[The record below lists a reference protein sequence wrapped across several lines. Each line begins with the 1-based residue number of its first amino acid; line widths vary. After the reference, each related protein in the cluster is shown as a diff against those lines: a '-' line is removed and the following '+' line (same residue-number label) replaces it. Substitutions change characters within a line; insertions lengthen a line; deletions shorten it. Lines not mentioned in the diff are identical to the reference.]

1 MILVDLLE
9 SLQYKYHFEPGRMYN
24 VDETGITT
32 VQGVPSK
39 VIDLRGKKQVGY
51 LTSAERG
58 TMSRVIV
65 CMNALGNYIPPMIIS
80 PRVRMKD
87 HLKTGA
93 HPGSLCVLHKS
104 GWMQTD
110 LFVMWFQHFIKHCKP
125 CNEDPV
131 ILILDCHATHSKHLK
146 MIALPRYSRVTIL
159 CLPPY
164 CSHQYPHKN
173 PIIHSYSN
181 SSFYP
186 PLVLLTHKNPLA

>member
-1 MILVDLLE
+1 MPLFDLLE
-9 SLQYKYHFEPGRMYN
+9 SLKDKYHFEPGRIYN

-39 VIDLRGKKQVGY
+39 VIDLRGKMQVGS

-58 TMSRVIV
+58 TMSTVTV
-65 CMNALGNYIPPMIIS
+65 CINALDNYI

-87 HLKTGA
+87 HLKMGA
-93 HPGSLCVLHKS
+93 PPGSLWALHHS

-131 ILILDCHATHSKHLK
+131 IVLDCHATQSKNLK
-146 MIALPRYSRVTIL
+146 VNDLARDSGVVIL
-159 CLPPY
+159 CLPPH
-164 CSHQYPHKN
+164 CSHQVLDV
-173 PIIHSYSN
+173 
-181 SSFYP
+181 SFMK
-186 PLVLLTHKNPLA
+186 PLSTFYTESCHNLQGN

>member
-1 MILVDLLE
+1 MTFFDLLE
-9 SLQYKYHFEPGRMYN
+9 SLQDKYHFEPGRMYN
-24 VDETGITT
+24 VDWTGMTT

-39 VIDLRGKKQVGY
+39 VIALRGNKQVGS
-51 LTSAERG
+51 LTSAERD
-58 TMSRVIV
+58 TMSTVIV

-80 PRVRMKD
+80 PRVRRKD

-131 ILILDCHATHSKHLK
+131 LLILDCHATHSKHLK
-146 MIALPRYSRVTIL
+146 MIVLARDSGVTIL

-164 CSHQYPHKN
+164 CIHQLTHKN